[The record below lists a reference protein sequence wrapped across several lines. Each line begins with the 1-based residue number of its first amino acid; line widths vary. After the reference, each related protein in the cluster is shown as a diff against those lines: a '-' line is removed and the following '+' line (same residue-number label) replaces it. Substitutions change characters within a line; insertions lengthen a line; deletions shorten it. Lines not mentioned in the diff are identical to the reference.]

1 MKFGSMVGTAAAGFV
16 AVAALVLPP
25 RLAQAESAYP
35 NRPITMVLPYSPGGS
50 GDRFARVLAQQV
62 QIKLGQPLLIEYKA
76 GGATNIGTD
85 YVVRQKSDGYTLLLA
100 GTPLTV
106 NPSLYKK
113 LPFTLDDLVPISMVS
128 ISPYLVVVSPKLPVK
143 TMQDFIAY
151 AKAHPNKMNY
161 ASAGTGSGAHLA
173 GALMNQMAGIKMN
186 HIPYKSSEQGLT
198 DLIGGQIQITFSPL
212 VVSTQLVEA
221 GRLRA
226 LAVTSLQRS
235 SSLPNTPTVSE
246 SGLPGFEILGWYG
259 VMAAKGTPAPII
271 KTLNKVFVGALHEP
285 AVIKA
290 LSVDGIELTPGTPQE
305 MADFLARTQKTAAKI
320 VQLSGAHIE

>member
-1 MKFGSMVGTAAAGFV
+1 MKFGSMAGAAAAGFAAA
-16 AVAALVLPP
+16 AVLGLLPH
-25 RLAQAESAYP
+25 LAQAEDVYP
-35 NRPITMVLPYSPGGS
+35 NKPITMVLPYSAGGS

-62 QIKLGQPLLIEYKA
+62 QIKLGQPLLIEYRA

-85 YVVRQKSDGYTLLLA
+85 YVVRSKPDGYTLLLA

-113 LPFTLDDLVPISMVS
+113 LPFTLSDLMPISMVS

-143 TMQDFIAY
+143 TMQEFIAY
-151 AKAHPNKMNY
+151 AKAHPKTMNY

-173 GALMNQMAGIKMN
+173 GALMNQMAGINMN
-186 HIPYKSSEQGLT
+186 HIPYKSSSQGLT
-198 DLIGGQIQITFSPL
+198 DLMGGQIQVTFSPL
-212 VVSTQLVEA
+212 VVSTQLAEA
-221 GRLRA
+221 GQLRA

-246 SGLPGFEILGWYG
+246 SGLPGFEMLGWYG
-259 VMAAKGTPAPII
+259 VMAPKGTPDPII
-271 KTLNKVFVGALHEP
+271 KKLNTVFVEALHEP

-290 LSVDGIELTPGTPQE
+290 LSVDGIELTPGTPQD
-305 MADFLARTQKTAAKI
+305 MANFLARTEKTAAKI